1 MCAAALPGAPAMGP
15 CMRSGDIPGSGG
27 QRGFTYVL
35 LLFVLAT
42 AGAGLAAL
50 GEQWALAAQREREAE
65 LIFRGG
71 QISQALADWR
81 DSSPA
86 AQPAAPPAPRAPLA
100 LQELLVDERSAS
112 LHQGPRH
119 HLRRLYADPFTG
131 QADWVLLLDAQGR
144 ITGVASRSRRPAL
157 RRVGV
162 VLRTDADVGRPAV
175 GDWLFL
181 AVAPIAAPASAST
194 RLRP

>member
-1 MCAAALPGAPAMGP
+1 
-15 CMRSGDIPGSGG
+15 MRNGEVPRGGG
-27 QRGFTYVL
+27 QRGFTYLL
-35 LLFVLAT
+35 LLFVLA
-42 AGAGLAAL
+42 AGGTGLAAL

-65 LIFRGG
+65 LVFRGG

-81 DSSPA
+81 DSSPPGL
-86 AQPAAPPAPRAPLA
+86 PAEQRAPLA
-100 LQELLVDERSAS
+100 LQDLLVDERSAP
-112 LHQGPRH
+112 PRH

-131 QADWVLLLDAQGR
+131 EADWVLQRDAQGR
-144 ITGVASRSRRPAL
+144 IHGVASRSRRPAL

-162 VLRTDADVGRPAV
+162 LLRGDADESRPAV

-181 AVAPIAAPASAST
+181 AASSAAAPAASPAPSSS